1 MDRMV
6 THFASISGEQLKY
19 PVGFHFSRKNKH
31 NGLDNV
37 KLFVLEFCQTPN
49 RDEYKTVRET
59 LERKWQFRLL
69 SNYPRGMNLEDST
82 PSIRG

>member
-1 MDRMV
+1 MV

-19 PVGFHFSRKNKH
+19 PVGFHFSKNKH

-37 KLFVLEFCQTPN
+37 KLYVLEFCQTPG

-59 LERKWQFRLL
+59 LECKWQFHFL
-69 SNYPRGMNLEDST
+69 SNYPRGMNLDDST
-82 PSIRG
+82 PNIRG